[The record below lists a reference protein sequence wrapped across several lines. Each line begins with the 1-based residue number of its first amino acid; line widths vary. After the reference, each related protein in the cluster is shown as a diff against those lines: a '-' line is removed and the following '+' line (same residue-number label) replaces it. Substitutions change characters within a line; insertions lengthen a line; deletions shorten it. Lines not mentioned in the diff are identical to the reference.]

1 MNTNN
6 LTTSP
11 TNDEILNDNPIL
23 ECKNLV
29 KTFSNKQALKGINL
43 SIKRGRIVG
52 LLGPNGSGKS
62 TLTKI
67 ANGLLTPTSGE
78 ILINGMHP
86 GIETKKMVSY
96 LPERTYLNDWM
107 KVSDIISFFRDFY
120 ENFNSE
126 KAYDMLKKLNINP
139 NDKLKTMSKGTKE
152 KVQLILV
159 MSREAKL
166 YFLDEPIAGVDPAA
180 RDYILNTI
188 LTNYNEDATIIITTH
203 LISDIERILD
213 DVIFISHGEIALE
226 KTVDE
231 IREDEGKSV
240 DSLFREVVKC

>member
-126 KAYDMLKKLNINP
+126 
-139 NDKLKTMSKGTKE
+139 
-152 KVQLILV
+152 
-159 MSREAKL
+159 
-166 YFLDEPIAGVDPAA
+166 
-180 RDYILNTI
+180 
-188 LTNYNEDATIIITTH
+188 
-203 LISDIERILD
+203 
-213 DVIFISHGEIALE
+213 
-226 KTVDE
+226 
-231 IREDEGKSV
+231 
-240 DSLFREVVKC
+240 